1 MKHLFIINPAAGSWD
16 HTKQYTAAIVES
28 CNARGLDYRVEVSK
42 APGECRRITREA
54 GETGEEY
61 RVYACGGDGTLNEVA
76 SGAAG
81 FPNLAITA
89 YSGGSGNDFVRLF
102 SEPAAF
108 SDLERLLD
116 AKEVTFDM
124 IRCNDDYALNIC
136 SVGLDAR
143 IGTDVARYKRLPLL
157 QGFRAYAASTVV
169 NVVRGIA
176 EHYVVEICGETVDAQ
191 QTMICVCNGRFYGGG
206 FNPVPEA
213 DPTDGLLDVLLVKK
227 VSRLQVSSIIGKYKN
242 GKPRAILGHNL
253 TIATLGVFILWIGW
267 FGFNAGSAGAANGL
281 AGMAFVNTVI
291 ATAGATLT
299 WAIGETFTRGKPSML
314 GAASG
319 AVAGLVTITPA
330 AGFAGPMGSLVM
342 GLIAGPVCLWGVT
355 GLKRMLKVDDAFD
368 AFGVHGVGGILGAIL
383 TGIVVSP
390 ALGGTGL
397 SSGEYSMLAQ
407 LWIQFKSVIVTV
419 VWSGVVSFIAYKLIG
434 MVWGLRV
441 SEDEEREGLDKSSHG
456 ESAYHY

>member
-1 MKHLFIINPAAGSWD
+1 MTCGILKIANCIGVSFLKHIFIINPAAGKKDSRQRVYTMAEALKKNHNLD
-16 HTKQYTAAIVES
+16 VECMLTKSRGHATALTRAI
-28 CNARGLDYRVEVSK
+28 A
-42 APGECRRITREA
+42 
-54 GETGEEY
+54 ETGDY
-61 RVYACGGDGTLNEVA
+61 VRFYACGGDGTLNEVA
-76 SGAAG
+76 AGAAG

-89 YSGGSGNDFVRLF
+89 YAGGSGNDFVRLF

-157 QGFRAYAASTVV
+157 QGFRAYVASTVV

-242 GKPRAILGHNL
+242 GRYKDYPDVIRHFRTDSVKILCDKPTAINL
-253 TIATLGVFILWIGW
+253 DGELRTSDV
-267 FGFNAGSAGAANGL
+267 
-281 AGMAFVNTVI
+281 VNI
-291 ATAGATLT
+291 
-299 WAIGETFTRGKPSML
+299 S
-314 GAASG
+314 
-319 AVAGLVTITPA
+319 VAQEKVRFFYPKDLSWQAKEPA
-330 AGFAGPMGSLVM
+330 H
-342 GLIAGPVCLWGVT
+342 C
-355 GLKRMLKVDDAFD
+355 
-368 AFGVHGVGGILGAIL
+368 
-383 TGIVVSP
+383 
-390 ALGGTGL
+390 
-397 SSGEYSMLAQ
+397 
-407 LWIQFKSVIVTV
+407 
-419 VWSGVVSFIAYKLIG
+419 
-434 MVWGLRV
+434 
-441 SEDEEREGLDKSSHG
+441 
-456 ESAYHY
+456 